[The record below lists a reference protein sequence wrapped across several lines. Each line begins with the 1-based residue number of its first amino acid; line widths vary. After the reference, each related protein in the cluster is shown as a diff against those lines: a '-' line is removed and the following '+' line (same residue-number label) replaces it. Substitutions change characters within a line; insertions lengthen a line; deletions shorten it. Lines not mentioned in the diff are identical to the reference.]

1 MKGGLLGNIILVIIS
16 VVLIAIILG
25 LFFGVNL
32 IGMIMDWLTVSLFS
46 AVDYINEF
54 INEVISA
61 AF

>member
-32 IGMIMDWLTVSLFS
+32 IGMAMDWLTVSLFS
-46 AVDYINEF
+46 AVDYANEL